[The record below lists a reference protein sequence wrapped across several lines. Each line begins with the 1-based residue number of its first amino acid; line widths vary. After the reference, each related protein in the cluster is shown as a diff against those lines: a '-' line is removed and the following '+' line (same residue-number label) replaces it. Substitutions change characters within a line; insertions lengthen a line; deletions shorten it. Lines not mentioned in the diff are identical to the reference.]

1 MKIRFQKGKE
11 GKATIVWMR
20 DAGTREVF
28 RASAFFVSHDL
39 THYAVETNLGLKN
52 AFYGLMAQGWEIED
66 FGRKDP
72 ITNKTLPLPLE
83 AGIAEAIVGLIQ
95 LEQGG
100 RLTPKDTATIIE
112 EERAKGG
119 YADIPLTEA
128 SLNTIRETANNLI
141 AQWEAL
147 EADSFF
153 DLDFEG

>member
-1 MKIRFQKGKE
+1 MGLTTDPNDPALNQIRSDGQ
-11 GKATIVWMR
+11 
-20 DAGTREVF
+20 
-28 RASAFFVSHDL
+28 
-39 THYAVETNLGLKN
+39 
-52 AFYGLMAQGWEIED
+52 Q
-66 FGRKDP
+66 
-72 ITNKTLPLPLE
+72 E
-83 AGIAEAIVGLIQ
+83 AYLVLS
-95 LEQGG
+95 
-100 RLTPKDTATIIE
+100 E